1 MIDYRNR
8 DMSLKEYIEELV
20 EMYKHQ
26 KRLTRFDENIGICS
40 GTNCVLLSG
49 GIEELAELVNAPIII
64 EQYNLE
70 DAEYLSFNFDYKG
83 VTFTQIRNKKE
94 WEENKNGGSLEK
106 NS

>member
-26 KRLTRFDENIGICS
+26 ERLTRFDEKIGICT

-70 DAEYLSFNFDYKG
+70 DAEY
-83 VTFTQIRNKKE
+83 
-94 WEENKNGGSLEK
+94 
-106 NS
+106 